1 MKTVIVGDAG
11 DNLLVGTSADDD
23 ISGLAG
29 NDTLSGG
36 AGDDTLD
43 GGPGIDIADY
53 GSGMSGLNILF
64 DGSNDSMI
72 VVGSNS
78 GSDQLSGIEQIVG
91 DLGDI
96 NLTVQNLTQP
106 FAANIHGSTGIG
118 GDLTTI
124 DFSAHPASADF
135 DVSITVDGVIGGSL
149 SIFTDGS
156 ISIFIG

>member
-1 MKTVIVGDAG
+1 MKTIIVGDAG
-11 DNLLVGTSADDD
+11 DNVLVGTSGDDD

-72 VVGSNS
+72 VVSNS
-78 GSDQLSGIEQIVG
+78 GSDQLSGIEQIIG

-96 NLTVQNLTQP
+96 NLTVQNL
-106 FAANIHGSTGIG
+106 ANPLAVDIHGSTGIG
-118 GDLTTI
+118 GDLTKI
-124 DFSAHPASADF
+124 DFSHPASGDF
-135 DVSITVDGVIGGSL
+135 DVSVTIDGVV
-149 SIFTDGS
+149 DGS
-156 ISIFIG
+156 ISIFVDGSISMFIG